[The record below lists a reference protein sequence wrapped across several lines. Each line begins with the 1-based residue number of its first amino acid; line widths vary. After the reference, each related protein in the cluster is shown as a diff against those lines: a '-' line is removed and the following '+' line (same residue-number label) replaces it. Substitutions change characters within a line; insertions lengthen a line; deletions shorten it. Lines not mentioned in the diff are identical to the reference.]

1 MRRTRGVEEHWT
13 TRVIERWTRP
23 NEERELGVR
32 MLGGAGWTDRLKL
45 TQGDNLKL
53 SEQAQLGPNRLK
65 NPRTR
70 SDGNRSVEEA
80 ENWIRW
86 KRELEGR

>member
-65 NPRTR
+65 KPRAGSAR
-70 SDGNRSVEEA
+70 PESA
-80 ENWIRW
+80 E
-86 KRELEGR
+86 KDES